1 MAEKAPDQQQ
11 PRKNTG
17 FVLPDYTAELAKCT
31 SFLERCQER
40 DAPQMAD
47 PKYMQVLQRIANRD
61 SETLEIDLDDV
72 QRVCF
77 LMFSDVF

>member
-1 MAEKAPDQQQ
+1 MAAKAPDQQ

-31 SFLERCQER
+31 SFLERCNER
-40 DAPQMAD
+40 DAAAD
-47 PKYMQVLQRIANRD
+47 AEPKYMQALQRIANRD

-72 QRVCF
+72 QRVRDLQF
-77 LMFSDVF
+77 MSIY